1 MSKDKITPINRIQSI
16 PKPGSETLSS
26 LRQALD
32 HWRETKTKQNEKIPP
47 HLWDKIFALLNTE
60 PETKVLTGLSLTKVQ
75 LERERQARLEAN
87 GIDPT
92 SLCNESMAF
101 CEARPKPEIPLVSKP
116 AKAFS
121 TTTSVVE
128 LYRPDGML
136 MKIHLCTDR
145 FEELLRAFFKG

>member
-1 MSKDKITPINRIQSI
+1 MSTDNITPINRIQSK
-16 PKPGSETLSS
+16 PKTGSENLAA

-32 HWRETKTKQNEKIPP
+32 HWRLTKTKPNEKIPFS
-47 HLWDKIFALLNTE
+47 LWEQIFALLTTE
-60 PETKVLTGLSLTKVQ
+60 PETKVLTALSLTKVQ
-75 LERERQARLEAN
+75 LERERQRRIGAPEGKTASCTN
-87 GIDPT
+87 PI
-92 SLCNESMAF
+92 AF
-101 CEARPKPEIPLVSKP
+101 CEARSKPEIPLVSKK

-145 FEELLRAFFKG
+145 FEELLHAFFKG